1 MPTYEYKMFPPM
13 AHAIDELM
21 VKKVT
26 NKKVFRFGSYGW
38 SGGAQRDFEM
48 KTEKS
53 GWDILGHYEW
63 QGAPEVSDQEAM
75 RKALEAYC
83 DTLIEYSK

>member
-1 MPTYEYKMFPPM
+1 
-13 AHAIDELM
+13 M

-38 SGGAQRDFEM
+38 VGGAQKDFEA

-53 GWDILGHYEW
+53 GWDLPAIMNGR
-63 QGAPEVSDQEAM
+63 APPQM
-75 RKALEAYC
+75 RTRSHEKALEAYC
-83 DTLIEYSK
+83 DTLINFS

>member
-1 MPTYEYKMFPPM
+1 
-13 AHAIDELM
+13 LQ

-38 SGGAQRDFEM
+38 VGGAQKDFEA

-53 GWDILGHYEW
+53 GWDKLGSYEW
-63 QGAPEVSDQEAM
+63 QGAPTDEDKVAIQ
-75 RKALEAYC
+75 KALEAYC
-83 DTLIEYSK
+83 DALIEFTK